1 MYRNTTTK
9 KWTLIGTVSGQGYDC
24 RTDRVDKIEESTNG
38 LWNKVSS
45 HMTWLERTMADLG
58 EPTCRNS

>member
-9 KWTLIGTVSGQGYDC
+9 KWTVIGTVSGQGYDC
-24 RTDRVDKIEESTNG
+24 ATDSTDTIFGSDNG

-45 HMTWLERTMADLG
+45 QMTWLQKTMADLG
-58 EPTCRNS
+58 EPICRNS